1 MEIKWLKLKK
11 ASGQSLIGYKNNIFY
26 IAPYY
31 VYARAR
37 ARGVS
42 KPEGVFTELGIVF
55 DKTLFINERGLDVLF
70 GIFILSR
77 RAHYF
82 RVVVR
87 YDGVEE
93 GRKTFFLSL
102 SYIRTTKMSTSYWS
116 NEDTLFVKNHVG
128 KTT

>member
-55 DKTLFINERGLDVLF
+55 DKTLFINAIKFKGLVMF
-70 GIFILSR
+70 QRAFYKAFIEEFPDHQIRDFS
-77 RAHYF
+77 HITDE
-82 RVVVR
+82 VR
-87 YDGVEE
+87 YVPFMVSHY
-93 GRKTFFLSL
+93 KTFKRIINESFLDSC
-102 SYIRTTKMSTSYWS
+102 
-116 NEDTLFVKNHVG
+116 VK
-128 KTT
+128 